1 MNITCK
7 DSKIIFVGHD
17 VQTGEMAIKCKKR
30 FLNSKCI
37 IIHHMAYAE
46 YYPILNMDCE
56 VSEAK
61 ENLQREILQ
70 QADMVFANGA
80 TSRSRHR
87 TLLEMKYLFLEFIR
101 GYRRLNLERILIIH
115 LK

>member
-1 MNITCK
+1 M
-7 DSKIIFVGHD
+7 
-17 VQTGEMAIKCKKR
+17 QKR

-46 YYPILNMDCE
+46 YYPILNMDYE

-70 QADMVFANGA
+70 QADMVFTNGA
-80 TSRSRHR
+80 T
-87 TLLEMKYLFLEFIR
+87 LEKSAQDIVGDEVPVF
-101 GYRRLNLERILIIH
+101 RIYPVGIGG
-115 LK
+115 